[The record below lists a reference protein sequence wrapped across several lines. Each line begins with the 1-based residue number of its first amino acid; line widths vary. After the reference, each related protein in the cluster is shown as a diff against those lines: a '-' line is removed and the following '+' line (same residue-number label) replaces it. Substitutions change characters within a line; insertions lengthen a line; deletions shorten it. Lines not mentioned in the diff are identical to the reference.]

1 MCNNKPTCGL
11 ESYIFNTYVCNYNTN
26 QIKPMKPLTVNMFAL
41 EACGNNL
48 KIHIVRWAPK
58 QTTFILYLVQQLH
71 IFS

>member
-1 MCNNKPTCGL
+1 MN
-11 ESYIFNTYVCNYNTN
+11 
-26 QIKPMKPLTVNMFAL
+26 PLTVNMFAL

>member
-1 MCNNKPTCGL
+1 M
-11 ESYIFNTYVCNYNTN
+11 YVCNYNTN
-26 QIKPMKPLTVNMFAL
+26 KIKPMSPLSVNMFGL

-48 KIHIVRWAPK
+48 KIHIVPLAPI